1 MLDVGCSVF
10 RFFVMTSRR
19 NIMLG
24 TAGHVDHG
32 KSALVKLLTGCETDT
47 LTEEKQRGLTIDL
60 GFAPC
65 QLADKRVVGI
75 VDMPGHVDFIRN
87 MVAGAH
93 GIDVVIFVVAADDGI
108 MPQTH
113 EHLHILTLMG
123 LKHGLVALTKTD
135 LVDAA
140 RRDYVIQDLRRL
152 LAETFLANAP
162 ICPISNITG
171 EGYDGF
177 FDALNQTVEACG
189 DRSCDG
195 LFRMWVED
203 SFTIRGAGTVVT
215 GIPTHGRI
223 RPDDELHLLP
233 AGLSGHVRRMQVYG
247 ENATEGNAGECV
259 ALNIPE
265 LNREAVQRGTVLC
278 GTNSFE
284 PVMMAEAELQILKSI
299 SAKIE
304 DYLEVQF
311 HVGTASVSA
320 HLAMLDETTMTGGQK
335 QFVQL
340 RLASPL
346 PLVPGERFVVRAN
359 ITGTGGSGL
368 TTIGG
373 GQILGVSNI
382 RLRRKKQWTLD
393 LLAARRE
400 AIADPLRW
408 CEQMVRESEA
418 PATIASLQKK
428 CWSRPEEIAAALE
441 KLRAENRVVAA
452 GGCDAPSQ
460 KVAATPSSRDVAA
473 ISAGLIPGTGDEAS
487 PAPSATRASQLRW
500 LHRAVI
506 EKLAEN
512 ILAVVQAFHTA
523 NPQRAG
529 ISREELL
536 ATLKANPVFLDAAT
550 ESLLQSKHLERNGA
564 LLTRTG
570 WNARVPD
577 RDQSLCDQIAA
588 KLLQAGWSPPG
599 LEELAVAT
607 NEPLPRV
614 TAMAKL
620 LAESGVMVK
629 LDDRIWMHRD
639 AVETGKQAALKLF
652 RKAPAFSTMDFR
664 DALGVSRKFA
674 VPLVD
679 YLDKIRFTV
688 RSGNNRTP
696 GVEAKKLLSPV
707 AAEVTRL

>member
-1 MLDVGCSVF
+1 MSAP
-10 RFFVMTSRR
+10 RR

-47 LTEEKQRGLTIDL
+47 LAEEKQRGLTIDL

-75 VDMPGHVDFIRN
+75 VDVPGHVDFIRN

-123 LKHGLVALTKTD
+123 LKHGVVALTKTD

-152 LAETFLANAP
+152 LAETFLAHAP

-177 FDALNQTVEACG
+177 FDSLNQAVEACG
-189 DRSCDG
+189 DRPCTG
-195 LFRMWVED
+195 TFRVWVED

-215 GIPTHGRI
+215 GIPTHGRV
-223 RPDDELHLLP
+223 RPNDELHLLP
-233 AGLSGHVRRMQVYG
+233 AGLSGHVRKMQVYG
-247 ENATEGNAGECV
+247 ENAAEGNAGECV

-265 LNREAVQRGTVLC
+265 LDLETVRRGHVLC
-278 GTNSFE
+278 GSNSFE
-284 PVMMAEAELQILKSI
+284 PVTMAEAELQILKSI

-373 GQILGVSNI
+373 GQILGVSNT
-382 RLRRKKQWTLD
+382 RLRRKKLWTLD

-400 AIADPLRW
+400 ATADPLRW
-408 CEQMVRESEA
+408 CEEMVRETEL
-418 PATIASLQKK
+418 PATVASLQKK

-441 KLRAENRVVAA
+441 KLRAENRVVPAS
-452 GGCDAPSQ
+452 GG
-460 KVAATPSSRDVAA
+460 
-473 ISAGLIPGTGDEAS
+473 G
-487 PAPSATRASQLRW
+487 W
-500 LHRAVI
+500 LHREVI
-506 EKLAEN
+506 QKLAET
-512 ILAVVQAFHTA
+512 ILAAIQNFHTT

-529 ISREELL
+529 VGLEELL
-536 ATLKANPVFLDAAT
+536 ATLKVNIAFLEAAA
-550 ESLLQSKHLERNGA
+550 ELLLQSKQLERNGA
-564 LLTRTG
+564 LLARAG
-570 WNARVPD
+570 WNARLPD
-577 RDQSLCDQIAA
+577 RDQNLCNQIAA
-588 KLLQAGWSPPG
+588 KLQQAGWSPPG
-599 LEELAVAT
+599 LEELAVSVS
-607 NEPLPRV
+607 EPLPRV
-614 TAMAKL
+614 TVTAKL
-620 LAESGVMVK
+620 LAERGVVVK

-639 AVETGKQAALKLF
+639 AVEAGKKTALNLF
-652 RKAPAFSTMDFR
+652 RRAPAFSTMEFR

-696 GVEAKKLLSPV
+696 GVEAKKLLP
-707 AAEVTRL
+707 

>member
-1 MLDVGCSVF
+1 
-10 RFFVMTSRR
+10 
-19 NIMLG
+19 MLG

-47 LTEEKQRGLTIDL
+47 LAEEKQRGLTIDL

-75 VDMPGHVDFIRN
+75 VDVPGHVDFIRN

-123 LKHGLVALTKTD
+123 LRHGLVALTKID

-140 RRDYVIQDLRRL
+140 RRDFVIQDLRRL
-152 LAETFLANAP
+152 LSETFLADAP
-162 ICPISNITG
+162 ICPISNVSG
-171 EGYDGF
+171 EGFDGF
-177 FDALNQTVEACG
+177 FDSLNEVVNICG
-189 DRSCDG
+189 DRGCGG
-195 LFRMWVED
+195 LFRVWVED
-203 SFTIRGAGTVVT
+203 AFTIRGAGTVVT
-215 GIPTHGRI
+215 GVPTHGRVH
-223 RPDDELHLLP
+223 PGDELHLLP

-247 ENATEGNAGECV
+247 EDATEGNAGECV

-265 LNREAVQRGTVLC
+265 LDHEAVRRGMVLC
-278 GTNSFE
+278 GSNLFE
-284 PVMMAEAELQILKSI
+284 PVTMAEAELQILKSI
-299 SAKIE
+299 SGKIE

-320 HLAMLDETTMTGGQK
+320 RLAMLENTAMTGGQR

-340 RLASPL
+340 RLVSPL

-359 ITGTGGSGL
+359 IPDAGVSGV

-373 GQILGVSNI
+373 GQILGLSSA
-382 RLRRKKQWTLD
+382 RLRRKKPWTLD

-408 CEQMVRESEA
+408 CEQMVRESES
-418 PATIASLQKK
+418 PATVASLQKK
-428 CWSRPEEIAAALE
+428 CWSRPEEIAGALE
-441 KLRAENRVVAA
+441 RLHTENRVVQAP
-452 GGCDAPSQ
+452 GG
-460 KVAATPSSRDVAA
+460 
-473 ISAGLIPGTGDEAS
+473 G
-487 PAPSATRASQLRW
+487 W
-500 LHRAVI
+500 LHCAVVQ
-506 EKLAEN
+506 KMAEN
-512 ILAVVQAFHTA
+512 ILVAVQNFHAA

-529 ISREELL
+529 ISREELQ
-536 ATLKANPVFLDAAT
+536 ATLKANPVFLEAAAG
-550 ESLLQSKHLERNGA
+550 SLLQSRQLERNGA
-564 LLTRTG
+564 LLARAG
-570 WNARVPD
+570 WNARIPD
-577 RDQSLCDQIAA
+577 RDQRLCDQIAA
-588 KLLQAGWSPPG
+588 KLQQAGWSPPG
-599 LEELAVAT
+599 LEELAAST

-614 TAMAKL
+614 ATIVEL
-620 LAESGVMVK
+620 LAERGLVVR
-629 LDDRIWMHRD
+629 LDEKIWMHHD
-639 AVETGKQAALKLF
+639 AVETSKQTALQLF
-652 RKAPAFSTMDFR
+652 ACAPMFSTMEFR

-679 YLDKIRFTV
+679 YLDRIRFTV

-696 GVEAKKLLSPV
+696 GVEAKKLLNPV
-707 AAEVTRL
+707 AADNRRNAQP

>member
-1 MLDVGCSVF
+1 MIA
-10 RFFVMTSRR
+10 RR

-32 KSALVKLLTGCETDT
+32 KSALVRLLTGCETDT
-47 LTEEKQRGLTIDL
+47 LAEEKQRGLTIDL

-75 VDMPGHVDFIRN
+75 VDVPGHVDFIRN

-123 LKHGLVALTKTD
+123 LRHGLVALTKTD

-152 LAETFLANAP
+152 LAETFLASAP

-177 FDALNQTVEACG
+177 FDSLNQAVEACG
-189 DRSCDG
+189 DRPCTG
-195 LFRMWVED
+195 PFRLWVED
-203 SFTIRGAGTVVT
+203 AFTIRGAGTVVT

-223 RPDDELHLLP
+223 RPDDELRLLP

-265 LNREAVQRGTVLC
+265 LDYEAVRRGTLLC
-278 GTNSFE
+278 GSNSFE
-284 PVMMAEAELQILKSI
+284 PVTMAEAELQILKSI

-320 HLAMLDETTMTGGQK
+320 HLAMLDETTMSGGQK

-359 ITGTGGSGL
+359 IAGTGGSGL

-373 GQILGVSNI
+373 GQILGLSNT

-408 CEQMVRESEA
+408 CEQMVRESES
-418 PATIASLQKK
+418 PATVASLQKK

-441 KLRAENRVVAA
+441 MLRAENRVV
-452 GGCDAPSQ
+452 
-460 KVAATPSSRDVAA
+460 
-473 ISAGLIPGTGDEAS
+473 
-487 PAPSATRASQLRW
+487 PAPGGGW
-500 LHRAVI
+500 LHHEVI
-506 EKLAEN
+506 LKLAEN
-512 ILAVVQAFHTA
+512 ILAAIQTFHPA

-529 ISREELL
+529 ISRDELL
-536 ATLKANPVFLDAAT
+536 ATLKTNPVFLDAAAD
-550 ESLLQSKHLERNGA
+550 SLFQSKQLERNGV
-564 LLTRTG
+564 LLARAG

-588 KLLQAGWSPPG
+588 KLQQAGWAPPG
-599 LEELAVAT
+599 LEELALSV
-607 NEPLPRV
+607 NELLPRV
-614 TAMAKL
+614 TTMAKL
-620 LAESGVMVK
+620 LAERGVVVK
-629 LDDRIWMHRD
+629 LDDRIWMHREAVD
-639 AVETGKQAALKLF
+639 AGKQTALKLF
-652 RKAPAFSTMDFR
+652 RRAPAFSTMEFR

-688 RSGNNRTP
+688 RAGNNRTP
-696 GVEAKKLLSPV
+696 GVEAKKLL
-707 AAEVTRL
+707 

>member
-1 MLDVGCSVF
+1 MFLF
-10 RFFVMTSRR
+10 PAMTTRR

-47 LTEEKQRGLTIDL
+47 LAEEKQRGLTIDL

-75 VDMPGHVDFIRN
+75 VDVPGHVDFIRN

-123 LKHGLVALTKTD
+123 LRHGLVALTKID

-140 RRDYVIQDLRRL
+140 RREFVVQDLRRL
-152 LAETFLANAP
+152 LAETFLASAP
-162 ICPISNITG
+162 ICPLSNITG

-189 DRSCDG
+189 NRSCDG
-195 LFRMWVED
+195 LFRLWVED

-215 GIPTHGRI
+215 GIPTHGRV
-223 RPDDELHLLP
+223 RPGDALHLLP
-233 AGLSGHVRRMQVYG
+233 AGLTGRVRKMQVYG
-247 ENATEGNAGECV
+247 EDAAEGRAGECV
-259 ALNIPE
+259 ALNVPE
-265 LNREAVQRGTVLC
+265 LDHEAVRRGMVLC
-278 GTNSFE
+278 GSNSFDL
-284 PVMMAEAELQILKSI
+284 VTMAEAELHVLKSI

-311 HVGTASVSA
+311 HVGTVSVA
-320 HLAMLDETTMTGGQK
+320 AKLAMLEQTEMTGGQK

-340 RLASPL
+340 RLAAPL

-359 ITGTGGSGL
+359 VPGFGAAGL

-373 GQILGVSNI
+373 GQILGLSDT
-382 RLRRKKQWTLD
+382 RLRRKKPWTLD

-400 AIADPLRW
+400 AVADPQLW

-418 PATIASLQKK
+418 PATVAGLQKK
-428 CWSRPEEIAAALE
+428 CWSRAEEISAAIE
-441 KLRAENRVVAA
+441 KLHDQKRLLPARS
-452 GGCDAPSQ
+452 CDAPSQ
-460 KVAATPSSRDVAA
+460 NVPATPSSRD
-473 ISAGLIPGTGDEAS
+473 GTGDEA
-487 PAPSATRASQLRW
+487 PPTPSATRASQLRW
-500 LHRAVI
+500 LHREPVEKCGETVMAAV
-506 EKLAEN
+506 ER
-512 ILAVVQAFHTA
+512 FHAA

-529 ISREELL
+529 VSRDELL
-536 ATLKANPVFLDAAT
+536 VELKLNPDFLEAAAYG
-550 ESLLQSKHLERNGA
+550 LIQAKRLERSGA
-564 LLTRTG
+564 VLARAG
-570 WNARVPD
+570 WSSRLPE
-577 RDQSLCDQIAA
+577 RDQKACGQIAA
-588 KLLQAGWSPPG
+588 KLQGAGFAPPA
-599 LEELAVAT
+599 LEELAAAL
-607 NEPLPRV
+607 NEPPQRISALL
-614 TAMAKL
+614 KL
-620 LAESGVMVK
+620 LAERGEVVR
-629 LDDRIWMHRD
+629 LDDKIWMHRD
-639 AVETGKQAALKLF
+639 AVTAGRQAAVKLF
-652 RKAPAFSTMDFR
+652 QKAPAFTTMEFR

-679 YLDKIRFTV
+679 YLDKTRFTV
-688 RSGNNRTP
+688 RTGNSRTP
-696 GVEAKKLLSPV
+696 GAEAKKQL
-707 AAEVTRL
+707 TTDGHR

>member
-1 MLDVGCSVF
+1 
-10 RFFVMTSRR
+10 MTVLRR

-47 LTEEKQRGLTIDL
+47 LAEEKQRGLTIDL

-75 VDMPGHVDFIRN
+75 VDVPGHVDFIRN

-123 LKHGLVALTKTD
+123 LRHGLVALTKID

-140 RRDYVIQDLRRL
+140 RREFVIQDLRRL
-152 LAETFLANAP
+152 LAETFLADAP

-171 EGYDGF
+171 EGYDNF
-177 FDALNQTVEACG
+177 FDSLNQTVEACG
-189 DRSCDG
+189 DRSCAG
-195 LFRMWVED
+195 PFRLWVED
-203 SFTIRGAGTVVT
+203 AFTIRGAGTVVT

-223 RPDDELHLLP
+223 RPGDELHLLP

-247 ENATEGNAGECV
+247 ENATEGSAGECV

-265 LNREAVQRGTVLC
+265 LDHEAVRRGMVLC
-278 GTNSFE
+278 GSNLFE
-284 PVMMAEAELQILKSI
+284 PVTMAEAELQILKSI
-299 SAKIE
+299 RSKIE
-304 DYLEVQF
+304 DHFEVQF

-320 HLAMLDETTMTGGQK
+320 RLAMLEDTVMTGGQK

-359 ITGTGGSGL
+359 IADAGVSGL

-373 GQILGVSNI
+373 GHILGLSNM
-382 RLRRKKQWTLD
+382 RLRRKKPWTLD

-400 AIADPLRW
+400 AVADPVRW
-408 CEQMVRESEA
+408 CEQMVRESES
-418 PATIASLQKK
+418 PATVASLQKK
-428 CWSRPEEIAAALE
+428 CWSRPEEIAEAIE
-441 KLRAENRVVAA
+441 KLRAENRVVSVP
-452 GGCDAPSQ
+452 GGGWLHCAVLQ
-460 KVAATPSSRDVAA
+460 KV
-473 ISAGLIPGTGDEAS
+473 
-487 PAPSATRASQLRW
+487 
-500 LHRAVI
+500 
-506 EKLAEN
+506 AEN
-512 ILAVVQAFHTA
+512 ILAAVQTFHAA

-529 ISREELL
+529 ISREELQ
-536 ATLKANPVFLDAAT
+536 ATLKSNPVSLAAAA
-550 ESLLQSKHLERNGA
+550 ESLIHSKQFERNGA
-564 LLTRTG
+564 LLARAG
-570 WNARVPD
+570 WNARIPD
-577 RDQSLCDQIAA
+577 RDQRLCDQIAA
-588 KLLQAGWSPPG
+588 KLQPAGWSPPG
-599 LEELAVAT
+599 LEELAAAA

-614 TAMAKL
+614 TAMARL
-620 LAESGVMVK
+620 LAERGVVVR
-629 LDDRIWMHRD
+629 LDDQIWMHRD
-639 AVETGKQAALKLF
+639 AVEAGQQTALKLF
-652 RKAPAFSTMDFR
+652 RRAPAFTTMEFR

-679 YLDKIRFTV
+679 YLDRIRFTV

-696 GVEAKKLLSPV
+696 GVEAKKLLNPV
-707 AAEVTRL
+707 TADVKEALTSCTNLE

>member
-1 MLDVGCSVF
+1 
-10 RFFVMTSRR
+10 MTSRR

-47 LTEEKQRGLTIDL
+47 LAEEKSRGLTIDL

-75 VDMPGHVDFIRN
+75 VDVPGHVDFIRN

-123 LKHGLVALTKTD
+123 LRHGLVALTKTD

-140 RRDYVIQDLRRL
+140 RREFVIQDLRRL

-171 EGYDGF
+171 EGFDGF
-177 FDALNQTVEACG
+177 FDSLNQVVNACG
-189 DRSCDG
+189 DRECG
-195 LFRMWVED
+195 GPFRLWVED
-203 SFTIRGAGTVVT
+203 AFTIRGAGTVVT
-215 GIPTHGRI
+215 GIPTHGRV
-223 RPDDELHLLP
+223 RPGDELHLLP
-233 AGLSGHVRRMQVYG
+233 AGLSGRVRKMQVYG
-247 ENATEGNAGECV
+247 EDATEGNAGECV

-265 LNREAVQRGTVLC
+265 LDHETVRRGMVLC

-284 PVMMAEAELQILKSI
+284 PVTMAEAELQILKSV
-299 SAKIE
+299 SGKIE

-320 HLAMLDETTMTGGQK
+320 RLAMLEDTEMTGGQR

-359 ITGTGGSGL
+359 VPGTGGGL

-373 GQILGVSNI
+373 GQILGLSNV

-400 AIADPLRW
+400 AIANPLRW
-408 CEQMVRESEA
+408 CEQMVCESES
-418 PATIASLQKK
+418 PATVASLQKK
-428 CWSRPEEIAAALE
+428 CWSRVEEITAALE
-441 KLRAENRVVAA
+441 KLRAENRVVPARS
-452 GGCDAPSQ
+452 CDAPSQ
-460 KVAATPSSRDVAA
+460 
-473 ISAGLIPGTGDEAS
+473 
-487 PAPSATRASQLRW
+487 LRW
-500 LHRAVI
+500 VHCAVLQ
-506 EKLAEN
+506 KMAEN
-512 ILAVVQAFHTA
+512 LLTAVQTFHAA

-529 ISREELL
+529 VSLEELQ
-536 ATLKANPVFLDAAT
+536 ATLKSNPDFLQAAA
-550 ESLLQSKHLERNGA
+550 ESLLQSRQLERNGA
-564 LLTRTG
+564 LLARAG
-570 WNARVPD
+570 WNARIPD
-577 RDQSLCDQIAA
+577 RDQNLCDRLAA
-588 KLLQAGWSPPG
+588 KLQQAGWSPPG
-599 LEELAVAT
+599 LEELAAST

-614 TAMAKL
+614 TAMARL
-620 LAESGVMVK
+620 LAERGVVVR
-629 LDDRIWMHRD
+629 LDDRIWTHRD
-639 AVETGKQAALKLF
+639 AVEAGKQIALKLF
-652 RKAPAFSTMDFR
+652 QKAPAFSTMDFR
-664 DALGVSRKFA
+664 DALGVSRKYA

-688 RSGNNRTP
+688 RTGNNRTP
-696 GVEAKKLLSPV
+696 GVEAKKLLNPV
-707 AAEVTRL
+707 AADVRRL